1 MRRKDGTQADLGG
14 RTAALF
20 SRRRFNRVYVRI
32 REKHL
37 SLGAEAHFIW
47 QIWLK
52 EKPPPL
58 ISPVLLHRTILTLT
72 FDSLAWAKKREKS
85 ETHGTKQSHTVFAYV
100 VIIGFI
106 FIPLCHKGGK
116 KITCEGDIE
125 GEEPLVFQWRLR
137 LRSSFCPCFGWKLF
151 IDIFVYATCDSP
163 IVGKY
168 SCCGAGYSSRREH
181 CLRTVYQPLF
191 ADVQMTH
198 GSFQYEISDGPMS
211 NLHLAFEIDT
221 NAPPTPTHRCLES
234 PTL

>member
-1 MRRKDGTQADLGG
+1 MRRKDGTRVDRGG
-14 RTAALF
+14 RTTGLI

-58 ISPVLLHRTILTLT
+58 ISPVLLHRQILTLT
-72 FDSLAWAKKREKS
+72 FDSLAWTKKREKS
-85 ETHGTKQSHTVFAYV
+85 ETNRVTQCLHTSLSSSSFSYLYA
-100 VIIGFI
+100 I
-106 FIPLCHKGGK
+106 KGKK

-221 NAPPTPTHRCLES
+221 NAPPTATHRCLES

>member
-1 MRRKDGTQADLGG
+1 MRRKDGTRADLGG
-14 RTAALF
+14 RTAGLI

-58 ISPVLLHRTILTLT
+58 ISPVLLHRQILTLT
-72 FDSLAWAKKREKS
+72 FDSLAWTKKREKS
-85 ETHGTKQSHTVFAYV
+85 ETNRVTQCLHTSLSSSSFSYLYA
-100 VIIGFI
+100 I
-106 FIPLCHKGGK
+106 KGK
-116 KITCEGDIE
+116 KNNVWGWHWGGRTVGVSVTVKAA
-125 GEEPLVFQWRLR
+125 LVVLSLLR
-137 LRSSFCPCFGWKLF
+137 LE
-151 IDIFVYATCDSP
+151 FVYATCDSP

-221 NAPPTPTHRCLES
+221 NAPPTATHRCLES